1 MRLHRKN
8 FTPSDYTRVC
18 SVHFQEGKYWFSS
31 INFSVTI
38 YYDVGEPS
46 SLEDEC
52 HPDWA
57 PTLCLGGAPEMES
70 STLEAAVSRHQR
82 ATKREIK
89 RMRIDECS
97 QVTLDYCCGFTVS
110 HTFSLH

>member
-1 MRLHRKN
+1 MAIEATQDKN

-18 SVHFQEGKYWFSS
+18 SVHFQEG

-52 HPDWA
+52 YPDWA
-57 PTLCLGGAPEMES
+57 PTLRLGGALWYLQELS
-70 STLEAAVSRHQR
+70 
-82 ATKREIK
+82 
-89 RMRIDECS
+89 
-97 QVTLDYCCGFTVS
+97 GTV
-110 HTFSLH
+110 